1 MLLLILWRLV
11 TACSILLGLYM
22 LYFGAVALFGFKKRR
37 AVPRTAPKT
46 KFACVVAA
54 RNEEA
59 VIANLVHSLR
69 RQNYPPELFDIIV
82 APNNCTDDTAGAAQA
97 AGATLYAPRGEI
109 HSKGDVLRE
118 VVDHVVLAGG
128 YDAMCV
134 FDADNLV
141 HPDFLARMN
150 DAVCAGHVAVQGF
163 RDSKNPEQSAISG
176 CYSICYW
183 MLNRFYNSA
192 RSALGLSA
200 LVNGSGFT
208 ATAGLLRELGGW
220 NTVSVNRRSLR
231 GE

>member
-82 APNNCTDDTAGAAQA
+82 APNNCTDDSAGR
-97 AGATLYAPRGEI
+97 RGNTVCPQ
-109 HSKGDVLRE
+109 GRDTQQGR
-118 VVDHVVLAGG
+118 
-128 YDAMCV
+128 CV
-134 FDADNLV
+134 
-141 HPDFLARMN
+141 
-150 DAVCAGHVAVQGF
+150 
-163 RDSKNPEQSAISG
+163 
-176 CYSICYW
+176 
-183 MLNRFYNSA
+183 A
-192 RSALGLSA
+192 RSGGPCGAGRGL
-200 LVNGSGFT
+200 
-208 ATAGLLRELGGW
+208 
-220 NTVSVNRRSLR
+220 
-231 GE
+231 

>member
-1 MLLLILWRLV
+1 M
-11 TACSILLGLYM
+11 
-22 LYFGAVALFGFKKRR
+22 
-37 AVPRTAPKT
+37 
-46 KFACVVAA
+46 
-54 RNEEA
+54 
-59 VIANLVHSLR
+59 
-69 RQNYPPELFDIIV
+69 
-82 APNNCTDDTAGAAQA
+82 
-97 AGATLYAPRGEI
+97 
-109 HSKGDVLRE
+109 
-118 VVDHVVLAGG
+118 VLAGG

-220 NTVSVNRRSLR
+220 NTVTMTEDYEFSAQCALNS
-231 GE
+231 

>member
-1 MLLLILWRLV
+1 M
-11 TACSILLGLYM
+11 
-22 LYFGAVALFGFKKRR
+22 
-37 AVPRTAPKT
+37 
-46 KFACVVAA
+46 
-54 RNEEA
+54 
-59 VIANLVHSLR
+59 
-69 RQNYPPELFDIIV
+69 
-82 APNNCTDDTAGAAQA
+82 
-97 AGATLYAPRGEI
+97 
-109 HSKGDVLRE
+109 RE

-192 RSALGLSA
+192 RSALGLFGPCERQRLYRPRRAFCASWA
-200 LVNGSGFT
+200 
-208 ATAGLLRELGGW
+208 AG
-220 NTVSVNRRSLR
+220 TP
-231 GE
+231 

>member
-97 AGATLYAPRGEI
+97 AGATL
-109 HSKGDVLRE
+109 
-118 VVDHVVLAGG
+118 
-128 YDAMCV
+128 
-134 FDADNLV
+134 
-141 HPDFLARMN
+141 
-150 DAVCAGHVAVQGF
+150 
-163 RDSKNPEQSAISG
+163 
-176 CYSICYW
+176 
-183 MLNRFYNSA
+183 
-192 RSALGLSA
+192 
-200 LVNGSGFT
+200 
-208 ATAGLLRELGGW
+208 
-220 NTVSVNRRSLR
+220 
-231 GE
+231 